1 MRRDL
6 GHKGCGPSPLFSLF
20 FSSTNASFLPTIHF
34 HTLPAIPHKEVYKNR
49 IKVGVD
55 EKKKTQG
62 MRRDLAHLYGVFIHH
77 LPHANSTT
85 PLAASAAFF
94 MLLWAKIG

>member
-1 MRRDL
+1 M
-6 GHKGCGPSPLFSLF
+6 GTAH
-20 FSSTNASFLPTIHF
+20 SSSLPTSLL

-62 MRRDLAHLYGVFIHH
+62 MRRDLAHFCGVVFVI
-77 LPHANSTT
+77 LGGVV
-85 PLAASAAFF
+85 F
-94 MLLWAKIG
+94 